1 VRSLV
6 DGKGVSTGWH
16 LSARDTAHS
25 AFEVGQEINETAIE
39 AIVRGS
45 DVLRCH
51 DGVRH
56 IVEWERSVELWLPTN
71 GLART
76 GLVNGRGEGSFG
88 DAVRRVEPHLVFES
102 PESAW

>member
-1 VRSLV
+1 MGSLV

-16 LSARDTAHS
+16 LAARDTAHS

-56 IVEWERSVELWLPTN
+56 IVEWEKIS
-71 GLART
+71 RT
-76 GLVNGRGEGSFG
+76 VVTHERFGE
-88 DAVRRVEPHLVFES
+88 DRVGEREGGEV
-102 PESAW
+102 SAMW